1 MIVIIDRLIFD
12 GKGDQHMDKEKVM
25 QELQEKT
32 EEIMGKAEEL
42 HKAIEETISQKR
54 QQLQDIH
61 YTELG
66 GQNGQPDAP
75 VKEGYGLVLGGGG
88 GRGSYEIGVWKALEE
103 YRDVIDIKAVSGSSV
118 GALNAALYACGDLD
132 KATQMWYDITND
144 RILSN
149 KDIDE
154 DNRNKWFESIK
165 EKLTTIDNPVIQS
178 AIECIGLDAVAK
190 GMRIKDGFFSREGL
204 MDILENSNVL
214 DGVSNSGMSC
224 YATCLNVEGKP
235 TPERFQLSGMEPEE
249 IERIL
254 LASSAIP
261 VIFPMETID
270 KTKYYDGGFFLGGDN
285 VPIQPLYD
293 EGYRKFVVVH
303 LDERRTDRYDD
314 AEMIHIFP
322 SIPLGG
328 AIDGM
333 LDFSPEGVEKRINQ
347 GYDDAK
353 AVLVERFGLREPID
367 DRDEHGR
374 EYKTENCEVSKLKNS
389 GTGKSMDM
397 DNRSDVENHSYVENH
412 FYVENHSDMRNQT
425 NSEQTTVIS
434 GPRLYFTRHGQT
446 VWNVENKI
454 CGATDI
460 ELTELGHQ
468 QAEQLGEII
477 KSGDYHIDEILYSPL
492 VRASETARHISEITG
507 IPMRAEERLRE
518 QCFGKYEGTAR
529 NGAIF
534 AKAKTH
540 FLDHYEGGETMVHL
554 CQRVYNLLDEL
565 KAESEESGKTYL
577 LVAHNGISRIVQS
590 YFNDMTNEEFA
601 AFGIKNCEVR
611 EYRF

>member
-1 MIVIIDRLIFD
+1 MDR
-12 GKGDQHMDKEKVM
+12 EKM
-25 QELQEKT
+25 LEEIQEKT
-32 EEIMGKAEEL
+32 EEIKDKAEEF
-42 HKAIEETISQKR
+42 HKVIEETIAQKK
-54 QQLQDIH
+54 QQFQENH

-66 GQNGQPDAP
+66 AGAEALEGATGNDGGSDKPI
-75 VKEGYGLVLGGGG
+75 KEGYGLVLGGGG

-103 YRDVIDIKAVSGSSV
+103 YKDVIDIKAVSGSSV

-132 KATQMWYDITND
+132 NATRMWYDITND

-165 EKLTTIDNPVIQS
+165 EKLMTIENPVIQS

-190 GMRIKDGFFSREGL
+190 GMKIKDGFFSRDGL
-204 MDILENSNVL
+204 MDILENSTVL
-214 DGVSNSGMSC
+214 EGVANSRMSC

-235 TPERFQLSGMEPEE
+235 TPERFQLAGMEPSE
-249 IERIL
+249 IEQIL

-270 KTKYYDGGFFLGGDN
+270 QTKYYDGGFFLGGDN
-285 VPIQPLYD
+285 VPIQPLYN

-303 LDERRTDRYDD
+303 LDERRTDRFDD
-314 AEMIHIFP
+314 AEMIHIYP
-322 SIPLGG
+322 SVPLGG

-333 LDFSPEGVEKRINQ
+333 LDFSPEGVGKRIAQ
-347 GYDDAK
+347 GYDDAR
-353 AVLVERFGLREPID
+353 AVLAQYFGLRKKEEPAGGTDEAD
-367 DRDEHGR
+367 DGA
-374 EYKTENCEVSKLKNS
+374 
-389 GTGKSMDM
+389 
-397 DNRSDVENHSYVENH
+397 
-412 FYVENHSDMRNQT
+412 
-425 NSEQTTVIS
+425 
-434 GPRLYFTRHGQT
+434 PLYFTRHGQT

-460 ELTELGHQ
+460 ELTELGHS
-468 QAEQLGEII
+468 QAEDLGRMI
-477 KSGDYHIDEILYSPL
+477 KEGGYHIDEILYSPL

-507 IPMRAEERLRE
+507 IPMRPEGRLRE

-529 NGAIF
+529 DGAVF
-534 AKAKTH
+534 AEAKTH
-540 FLDHYEGGETMVHL
+540 FLDHYDGGETMVHL

-565 KAESEESGKTYL
+565 KKESLENGRTYL

-590 YFNDMTNEEFA
+590 YFNDMTNSEFA

-611 EYRF
+611 EYRFK

>member
-1 MIVIIDRLIFD
+1 
-12 GKGDQHMDKEKVM
+12 MDKEKVM

-54 QQLQDIH
+54 QQLQDMH

-66 GQNGQPDAP
+66 GHDGQPDVP

-204 MDILENSNVL
+204 MDILENSPVL
-214 DGVSNSGMSC
+214 DGVSNSDMSC

-293 EGYRKFVVVH
+293 EGYRKLVVVH
-303 LDERRTDRYDD
+303 LDERKTDRYDD

-353 AVLVERFGLREPID
+353 AVLVEKF
-367 DRDEHGR
+367 
-374 EYKTENCEVSKLKNS
+374 
-389 GTGKSMDM
+389 
-397 DNRSDVENHSYVENH
+397 
-412 FYVENHSDMRNQT
+412 
-425 NSEQTTVIS
+425 

-477 KSGDYHIDEILYSPL
+477 KNGDYHIDEILYSPL

-565 KAESEESGKTYL
+565 KAESEKSGKIYL